1 MKRIFLALLA
11 FPIIYTF
18 SCKSRIVMP
27 APELEAQVQVEELPM
42 SEISIPIQIP
52 YREIELALEKKQ
64 GNLIYEDNSYD
75 NNNKDNIK
83 LIVTKTGAFRFQ
95 GIKDLIRITLPL
107 KIWFSGQYEA
117 CSICPKV
124 ETSTEFEA
132 NITFSSKITLYPN
145 WLIDTKTESSSFE
158 ITKDPYIKLGP
169 LRINIKTLVEKE
181 LSTQLK
187 DLATRIDYE
196 IKNSIN
202 LKKEADKFWKLIQKP
217 YLVDST
223 YNAWIRLEPY
233 EFIMAPIVCNDKMM
247 LLKGGL
253 KTRIITSF
261 GSMPAGNTTPLP
273 NITVA
278 QPSSQFK
285 VELEVDLPFK
295 EASKLANGVLK
306 DSVFAVTKNK
316 NIKIDEI
323 DIFGANNE
331 VFIKTFTSLD
341 LHSIFYLKGKPAFD
355 SKTNELY
362 LADLDYD
369 LRTKQGLIKSAN
381 WLFKSTIRN
390 KIAKAFRF
398 DLTDQFNA
406 AQASLNGY
414 LQNYTVQDFF
424 LVNGKVNTLKLKSV
438 KSDNTRFY
446 LVLFAEGKAEVKINN
461 LSF

>member
-1 MKRIFLALLA
+1 
-11 FPIIYTF
+11 
-18 SCKSRIVMP
+18 
-27 APELEAQVQVEELPM
+27 
-42 SEISIPIQIP
+42 
-52 YREIELALEKKQ
+52 
-64 GNLIYEDNSYD
+64 
-75 NNNKDNIK
+75 
-83 LIVTKTGAFRFQ
+83 
-95 GIKDLIRITLPL
+95 
-107 KIWFSGQYEA
+107 
-117 CSICPKV
+117 
-124 ETSTEFEA
+124 
-132 NITFSSKITLYPN
+132 
-145 WLIDTKTESSSFE
+145 
-158 ITKDPYIKLGP
+158 

-247 LLKGGL
+247 LLKGAL

-316 NIKIDEI
+316 NI
-323 DIFGANNE
+323 
-331 VFIKTFTSLD
+331 
-341 LHSIFYLKGKPAFD
+341 
-355 SKTNELY
+355 
-362 LADLDYD
+362 
-369 LRTKQGLIKSAN
+369 
-381 WLFKSTIRN
+381 
-390 KIAKAFRF
+390 
-398 DLTDQFNA
+398 
-406 AQASLNGY
+406 
-414 LQNYTVQDFF
+414 
-424 LVNGKVNTLKLKSV
+424 
-438 KSDNTRFY
+438 
-446 LVLFAEGKAEVKINN
+446 
-461 LSF
+461 